1 MTWTPVKHYVEH
13 EMKIA
18 HTDKEPL
25 FFDNY
30 DANALQNIINTQHK
44 VIDYMKKQKGVVKLY
59 SILVVV
65 DDFADD
71 PTFSRQSKMLHA
83 LYTRGRH
90 NSISTITATQKFSS
104 IAPIIRV
111 NATELYVYRLRNYK
125 DLETFIDEVS
135 AVADKKTLL
144 HIYKLA
150 TDEPYSFL
158 YCDLRAKTKHDMFMI
173 RFDKKIS
180 IDDD

>member
-44 VIDYMKKQKGVVKLY
+44 VIDYM
-59 SILVVV
+59 
-65 DDFADD
+65 
-71 PTFSRQSKMLHA
+71 
-83 LYTRGRH
+83 
-90 NSISTITATQKFSS
+90 
-104 IAPIIRV
+104 
-111 NATELYVYRLRNYK
+111 
-125 DLETFIDEVS
+125 
-135 AVADKKTLL
+135 
-144 HIYKLA
+144 
-150 TDEPYSFL
+150 
-158 YCDLRAKTKHDMFMI
+158 FMI

-180 IDDD
+180 IDED

>member
-1 MTWTPVKHYVEH
+1 M
-13 EMKIA
+13 
-18 HTDKEPL
+18 
-25 FFDNY
+25 
-30 DANALQNIINTQHK
+30 
-44 VIDYMKKQKGVVKLY
+44 
-59 SILVVV
+59 ILRTTRPFQ
-65 DDFADD
+65 D
-71 PTFSRQSKMLHA
+71 SKMLHA

-144 HIYKLA
+144 HIYIYKQQTNRTL
-150 TDEPYSFL
+150 FL
-158 YCDLRAKTKHDMFMI
+158 YCDLRAKNKNDMFMI
-173 RFDKKIS
+173 RYINR
-180 IDDD
+180 